1 LLGNALKPRGDPIKL
16 NSFLKI
22 VALIDITI
30 FIVIT
35 LLCEIKNLTVHY
47 YIDFLTYAGFALV
60 CIGVLSLLGEW
71 GTTRDF
77 RYQYASSAGSQT
89 ISERTKRLVKDVGK
103 GYSFLILMS
112 ASGVILIAFAILIDI
127 IVG

>member
-1 LLGNALKPRGDPIKL
+1 MKL
-16 NSFLKI
+16 NSFLKK
-22 VALIDITI
+22 VTLIDITI
-30 FIVIT
+30 FVVVT

-47 YIDFLTYAGFALV
+47 YVDFLTYAGFALV

-89 ISERTKRLVKDVGK
+89 ISERTKRLVTDVGK
-103 GYSFLILMS
+103 GYSFLILMC

-127 IVG
+127 ILG